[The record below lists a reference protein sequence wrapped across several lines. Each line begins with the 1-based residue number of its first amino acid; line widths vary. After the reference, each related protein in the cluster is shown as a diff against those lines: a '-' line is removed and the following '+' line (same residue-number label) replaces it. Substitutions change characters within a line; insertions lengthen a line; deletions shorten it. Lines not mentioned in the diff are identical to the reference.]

1 MNHKISKLHAE
12 DAKNN
17 EKIEKLQARNEELRN
32 EIEKAENTE
41 IIGIVRAS
49 GYTPDALAALLS
61 SSGIPAVA
69 EKEDS
74 TDEA

>member
-1 MNHKISKLHAE
+1 MNPKISKLRTE
-12 DAKNN
+12 LAKNN
-17 EKIEKLQARNEELRN
+17 EKIEKLQARNKWLRS
-32 EIEKAENTE
+32 EIEETENTE
-41 IIGIVRAS
+41 ILGIVRAS

-61 SSGIPAVA
+61 SRGMPAVA

>member
-1 MNHKISKLHAE
+1 MNPKISKLHAE
-12 DAKNN
+12 FAKNN
-17 EKIEKLQARNEELRN
+17 EKIEKLQARNEELRK

-61 SSGIPAVA
+61 ASGIPAVA

>member
-1 MNHKISKLHAE
+1 MNPKISKLHAE
-12 DAKNN
+12 LAKNN
-17 EKIEKLQARNEELRN
+17 EKIEKLQARNKQLHS
-32 EIEKAENTE
+32 EIEEAENTE
-41 IIGIVRAS
+41 ILGIVRAS

>member
-1 MNHKISKLHAE
+1 MNPKISKLRTE
-12 DAKNN
+12 LAKNN
-17 EKIEKLQARNEELRN
+17 EKIEKLQARNKQLN
-32 EIEKAENTE
+32 SEIEEAENTE
-41 IIGIVRAS
+41 ILGIVRAS